1 MGLFSA
7 LNTSVSGMAAQAS
20 KLGTIGDNIA
30 NSGTTGYKRAS
41 TEFETLLGNQS
52 TSDYQSGGV
61 STQVRYG
68 ITDQGSINA
77 TTSATDLAI
86 DGDGFFVA
94 EDSSGAQ
101 VMTRAGSFLQQKDG
115 TLQNTAGLTLMGYNL
130 ANGSNQSGSSGLV
143 PINVGGVGLTASPS
157 TAATLSVNLPS
168 TAATAATTAL
178 PGANTTASTYAGKQ
192 IITAYDNLGTPVTLD
207 MYMQKSGVDAS
218 GNPQWQVAVYNE
230 ANATNGG
237 FPYGAS
243 ASSPMATQTITFSK
257 TTGAVLS
264 GGTVSVAIPN
274 GSTLSIDMSKS
285 TQLASAYAVSASDI
299 NGSSPASLASINID
313 NDGVVTQV
321 YSNGV
326 KKATYQVALATVAS
340 PDLLTPVS
348 GDAYTTNNASGSMIV
363 AGANSNGLG
372 KIDSASLEGS
382 TVDLATEL
390 TNMIEAQRGYEANSK
405 VLQTAS
411 DLLGVINNIHT

>member
-30 NSGTTGYKRAS
+30 NSSTTGYKRAS

-61 STQVRYG
+61 TTQVRYG
-68 ITDQGSINA
+68 ISAQGTINA
-77 TTSATDLAI
+77 TTSSTDLAI

-94 EDSSGAQ
+94 QDSSGAQ
-101 VMTRAGSFLQQKDG
+101 LMTRAGSFLQQKDG

-130 ANGSNQSGSSGLV
+130 AYGTGQSGSSGLV
-143 PINVGGVGLTASPS
+143 PINVGGVGLTATPS
-157 TAATLSVNLPS
+157 STGTLSVNLPS
-168 TAATAATTAL
+168 TAATAAATAL

-192 IITAYDNLGTPVTLD
+192 ILTAYDNLGTPVTLD
-207 MYMQKSGVDAS
+207 VYMQRSGVDGS

-230 ANATNGG
+230 ANATAGG
-237 FPYGAS
+237 FPYGTAGSAPLAS
-243 ASSPMATQTITFSK
+243 QTITFSK
-257 TTGAVLS
+257 TTGAVMS
-264 GGTVSVAIPN
+264 GGSVSVSVPN
-274 GSTLSIDMSKS
+274 GGTLAINMANS
-285 TQLASAYAVSASDI
+285 TQLASGYAVSASDI
-299 NGSSPASLASINID
+299 NGSAPATLASINISD
-313 NDGVVTQV
+313 DGTVTQV

-348 GDAYTTNNASGSMIV
+348 GDAYTTNNKSGSMIV
-363 AGANSNGLG
+363 AGAKSNGLG
-372 KIDSASLEGS
+372 KIDSSSLEGS

-390 TNMIEAQRGYEANSK
+390 ADMITAQRGYEANSK